1 MPGLGHGP
9 HFASISG
16 DLRALSADAPFQART
31 GSSAAASALSSKA
44 ACAGLVTARVSPVSS
59 SMSLPGRSTQRMQG
73 VPLNGAHQEKL
84 SGRSNG
90 ATGNAAQFVRCVG
103 FCRLRLAC
111 YGAFP
116 ARTAAAN
123 AAYKAVQANPNE
135 ARTIGRGQGSRSTR
149 RRQCARASS
158 SSMSAFAA
166 GRLNRLQPGAPIRP
180 RGSSCPAA
188 TSVLRTQLGLRQ

>member
-44 ACAGLVTARVSPVSS
+44 ACAGLVTACVSPVSS

-73 VPLNGAHQEKL
+73 APLNGAHQEKL

-111 YGAFP
+111 LGHSQQGRRPPTPPTRLRKPILTKLGRSEEAK
-116 ARTAAAN
+116 AAA
-123 AAYKAVQANPNE
+123 
-135 ARTIGRGQGSRSTR
+135 ARAGGNVLGSR
-149 RRQCARASS
+149 
-158 SSMSAFAA
+158 
-166 GRLNRLQPGAPIRP
+166 PP
-180 RGSSCPAA
+180 RCPR
-188 TSVLRTQLGLRQ
+188 SLKGG

>member
-1 MPGLGHGP
+1 MG
-9 HFASISG
+9 HFASISS
-16 DLRALSADAPFQART
+16 DLRALFADAPFQARNR
-31 GSSAAASALSSKA
+31 SSAAASALSSKA
-44 ACAGLVTARVSPVSS
+44 ACAELATGITSQLVAVTAGSFDAAHAV
-59 SMSLPGRSTQRMQG
+59 G
-73 VPLNGAHQEKL
+73 PLNGAHLEKL
-84 SGRSNG
+84 SGPSNG
-90 ATGNAAQFVRCVG
+90 ATGNGAQFVRCVG

-116 ARTAAAN
+116 ARTETAN
-123 AAYKAVQANPNE
+123 AAYKAVQANPIE

-149 RRQCARASS
+149 RRQCARVSS